1 MIVLQVKNWKL
12 QFQMFNKE
20 KFKNNSIYT
29 IPYIVT
35 NKGLL
40 TTPAL
45 YSAEIVTVGE
55 RKYLRLLYNP
65 SSTAQRYWLY
75 KQSEYEYYFDSKIDV
90 EVNNKVLLEVLY
102 TIPNA
107 KKAEVSCIEQGGF
120 DILTKQ
126 NVVDNAIYWGVFC
139 PEVLNQ

>member
-1 MIVLQVKNWKL
+1 
-12 QFQMFNKE
+12 MFNKE

-35 NKGLL
+35 NKDLL
-40 TTPAL
+40 TTSAL
-45 YSAEIVTVGE
+45 CLSEIVTVGE

-65 SSTAQRYWLY
+65 SSIAQRFWLY

-90 EVNNKVLLEVLY
+90 EVDKKVLLEVLY
-102 TIPNA
+102 AIPNA

-126 NVVDNAIYWGVFC
+126 NVVDNAIYWGVLC
-139 PEVLNQ
+139 PEVLN

>member
-1 MIVLQVKNWKL
+1 
-12 QFQMFNKE
+12 MFNKE

-35 NKGLL
+35 NKDLL
-40 TTPAL
+40 TTSAL
-45 YSAEIVTVGE
+45 CLSEIVTVGE

-65 SSTAQRYWLY
+65 SSIAQRFWLY

-90 EVNNKVLLEVLY
+90 EVDKKVLLEVLY
-102 TIPNA
+102 AIPNA

-139 PEVLNQ
+139 PEVLN

>member
-1 MIVLQVKNWKL
+1 
-12 QFQMFNKE
+12 MFNKE
-20 KFKNNSIYT
+20 KFKNNSIYI

-35 NKGLL
+35 NRDLL
-40 TTPAL
+40 ITSAL
-45 YSAEIVTVGE
+45 CLSEIVTVGE

-65 SSTAQRYWLY
+65 SSIAQRFWLY

-90 EVNNKVLLEVLY
+90 EVDKKVLLEVLY
-102 TIPNA
+102 AIPNA

-139 PEVLNQ
+139 PEVLN

>member
-1 MIVLQVKNWKL
+1 
-12 QFQMFNKE
+12 MFSKE
-20 KFKNNSIYT
+20 KFKNNSIYVV
-29 IPYIVT
+29 PYIIT

-90 EVNNKVLLEVLY
+90 EVDKKVLLEVLY
-102 TIPNA
+102 MIPNA

>member
-1 MIVLQVKNWKL
+1 
-12 QFQMFNKE
+12 MFNKE

-35 NKGLL
+35 NRDLL
-40 TTPAL
+40 TTSAL
-45 YSAEIVTVGE
+45 CLSEIVTVGE

-65 SSTAQRYWLY
+65 SSIAQRFWLY

-90 EVNNKVLLEVLY
+90 EVDKKVLLEVLY
-102 TIPNA
+102 AIPNA